1 MMIICPVCGKET
13 EGGYK
18 FCMNCRSEIGADN
31 ASQAAQAAASQAT
44 ETVQAAAATAATMAA
59 PQIMAAPGAQTG
71 AVPGASKATPPQN
84 YETYEP
90 YIKQGTI
97 PDYSNYPNMYS
108 APDPNVVRVKQK
120 KGPGGGRKFFAF
132 FVCFF
137 LFLSGLASLALY
149 CVGKTLSAENI
160 VNVVVDS
167 TELTTIDV
175 GKLTGNSGDEGK
187 TISEFIM
194 EQIPEDQKER
204 FPGLTEDSINEILT
218 DEDTKV
224 LASEVLGDLT
234 GYLTGEKEEFAIDPE
249 KTVELLKEHSDKIE
263 TMIGQKLNAED
274 YASIKEEIGKFNTE
288 EMAKLTGGEQKGVA
302 EAMKAVR
309 WGLSGVLLK
318 ALIGVSIFFI
328 LLVFLIFGRYV
339 DSALI
344 RLGLTAVFVGGA
356 ACGGVK
362 IGELAIEKSLVS
374 RIGVGLTELLDKAVF
389 THFEK
394 TGMMVI
400 FVGVGA
406 MAVGILWKIILP
418 KKNA

>member
-18 FCMNCRSEIGADN
+18 FCMNCRSEIGGDN
-31 ASQAAQAAASQAT
+31 VSQASRAA
-44 ETVQAAAATAATMAA
+44 ETVQAAAAAAATAV
-59 PQIMAAPGAQTG
+59 PKVMAAPGAQTG
-71 AVPGASKATPPQN
+71 AIPDASKATPPQN

-90 YIKQGTI
+90 YIKQGKI

-108 APDPNVVRVKQK
+108 APDPNVVRSQTK

-204 FPGLTEDSINEILT
+204 FPGLNEDSINEILT
-218 DEDTKV
+218 DEDTKDLV
-224 LASEVLGDLT
+224 SEVLGDLT

-249 KTVELLKEHSDKIE
+249 KTVELLEEHSDKIE

-318 ALIGVSIFFI
+318 VLIGVSIFFI

-406 MAVGILWKIILP
+406 IAVGILWKIILP